1 MKTKGIALLL
11 IFAIMFSFTG
21 CGVAG
26 TETSGGSTEIE
37 KKTVTNEERPTV
49 RIAMIPSSGH
59 VFDAISRDK
68 GFYEDEQINV
78 EIEFLTGMEQFQ
90 GLLAGQVDVASTGG
104 TNFPLQMIGTG
115 SDLTVIGGYML
126 TGAMPVVARQETE
139 FTGVESF
146 VGKKVAATPAFFQV
160 SGPLLDAGYD
170 PTDPAVLEWVELTSN
185 VDRIEAVRSG
195 EVDYAVL
202 STGVGYTAMQAGLK
216 EVTFSSDLL
225 PNYSC
230 CRAVAGTKWLE
241 ENRDTAKRLFRAWL
255 RAQQVFEQ
263 DREYALEL
271 MDSQIDIEKDQIA
284 HYLMDEKHFQL
295 NLDPGKNIV
304 SRAWY
309 YLDETGIMDENSKV
323 TDLEDHIDPTLY
335 KEVLDEVM
343 AEYYDEDPAFYDKQV
358 AFYEEGNT
366 KTAVEYLKDYGY
378 TKYLEKEGL
387 LD

>member
-1 MKTKGIALLL
+1 MKNKVINLMLTL
-11 IFAIMFSFTG
+11 IIILNL
-21 CGVAG
+21 VACSG
-26 TETSGGSTEIE
+26 TNTDKNSNGSSSDINPEW
-37 KKTVTNEERPTV
+37 PTV

-68 GFYEDEQINV
+68 GFYEEEGINV

-90 GLLAGQVDVASTGG
+90 GLLADQVDIASTGG

-115 SDLTVIGGYML
+115 SELTIIGGYML
-126 TGAMPVVARQETE
+126 TGAMPIVARQETE
-139 FTGVESF
+139 FNGIESF
-146 VGKKVAATPAFFQV
+146 IGSKVAATPAFFQV

-170 PTDPAVLEWVELTSN
+170 PNEVLEWVELTNN

-195 EVDYAVL
+195 EADYAVL
-202 STGVGYTAMQAGLK
+202 STGVGYTAMEAGLK

-230 CRAVAGTKWLE
+230 CRAVASTKWLE
-241 ENRDTAKRLFRAWL
+241 ENRDTAKKLFRAWL

-263 DREYALEL
+263 DRAYALDL
-271 MDSQIDIEKDQIA
+271 MASQIDIEKDQIA

-295 NLDPGKNIV
+295 NLDPAKNIV

-323 TDLEDHIDPTLY
+323 TDLEDHIDVTLY

-343 AEYYDEDPAFYDKQV
+343 AEHYDEDPAFYDKQV

-366 KTAVEYLKDYGY
+366 KTAIEYLKDYGY
-378 TKYLEKEGL
+378 TEYLEKEGIL
-387 LD
+387 N